1 MRKLNLIYLFLNFGR
16 YAMSTHLLSYKR
28 KERQIKRQFAGSQAW
43 VARLN
48 QDIPCLSPGS
58 K

>member
-43 VARLN
+43 VARLV
-48 QDIPCLSPGS
+48 IRTSRV
-58 K
+58 